1 MFARYCRW
9 IKFWLFEGEVS
20 KIRMPPQLQKSVSS
34 SVVCIITEICDHF
47 RPPLFTWPLVFFVAF
62 FNFVWPTVT
71 LQEADVG
78 EELAFDGGV
87 GFTLEGEWFTVIIGF
102 FDKSQRGTAWG
113 ISKSATGKVSVKSDT
128 WRETKVIFIV
138 NRNCCMYKNNS
149 LH

>member
-20 KIRMPPQLQKSVSS
+20 KIRMPPQLQK
-34 SVVCIITEICDHF
+34 CFFFCGLYHYICDHF

-71 LQEADVG
+71 LQEVG